1 MKAGPILKTAVCKVF
16 FLFVILIC
24 TTSCRKNNQIE
35 SSLKN
40 DVFFKNDKEEV
51 EAFFFISTANVSKSI
66 ISKSQIAQQK
76 SSDSTIQQLSKKI
89 EIHENQLLGE
99 ISKMATSR
107 LIVITEINATHKRY
121 LYDLIDADRS
131 NFNNEYLDSLTK
143 SLCEQIELFETISK
157 ETDDKTIL
165 QLVLH
170 YLPEH
175 YQLLRE
181 TDSLR
186 KQVKAN
192 I

>member
-1 MKAGPILKTAVCKVF
+1 MKAGPLFKTAICKVF

-24 TTSCRKNNQIE
+24 ITSCRKNSTIE

-76 SSDSTIQQLSKKI
+76 SSDSTIQQLSRKI

-121 LYDLIDADRS
+121 LYDLIDADGS

-143 SLCEQIELFETISK
+143 SLSEQIELFESISK
-157 ETDDKTIL
+157 ETNDKTIL

-175 YQLLRE
+175 YKLLRE
-181 TDSLR
+181 TESLR
-186 KQVKAN
+186 NQVKAN